1 MRASV
6 FLKDSSLSTE
16 KGGSWVNVKS
26 DSNWPGA
33 QHNLEITEIQTHLK
47 TTVQRSLYLPASNA
61 FSLTSFVLH
70 NILHDEH
77 SGEVDKRNK
86 LYLEY
91 TRQKIDNEFLWYSSE
106 QVTLMSVLLI
116 CHIS

>member
-1 MRASV
+1 MGGSV

-77 SGEVDKRNK
+77 SREVDKRNK
-86 LYLEY
+86 LYLEC
-91 TRQKIDNEFLWYSSE
+91 TRQIFYNEFR
-106 QVTLMSVLLI
+106 
-116 CHIS
+116 